1 MPINLTDISN
11 LTRPGLAAVFGDY
24 DTYPDEWKEIFQV
37 YESDKAQEVEVEM
50 KLLGPAM
57 PKQDGGPV
65 AVDSMGQRYTTTYVH
80 SYFGLSF
87 AITRQAIKD
96 NLYQTKFPLMVRSL
110 KKSMQQTKN
119 IMGASILNNGFDA
132 VYPIGD
138 GQPLFS
144 VNHPID
150 GGVVSNTVAAATAL
164 TEVSLETAIIQI
176 QQFKDQAGL
185 LCQTIPQKLIVP
197 PTLQFQAKRIL
208 GSAFRT
214 ESADNDISAV
224 FNMDAVPQ
232 GYRTNHYLNSPTAWF
247 LLTDA
252 DNGLKHY
259 IREPLETDVYADFM
273 TDNLLHKAIERYSFG
288 VSNFRS
294 IYGNAGV

>member
-24 DTYPDEWKEIFQV
+24 DTYPDEWKEIFQT

-65 AVDSMGQRYTTTYVH
+65 AVDSMGQRFTTTYVH

-119 IMGASILNNGFDA
+119 IMGASILNNGFSGN
-132 VYPIGD
+132 YPIGD
-138 GQPLFS
+138 GEALFS
-144 VNHPID
+144 AAHPID
-150 GGVVSNTVAAATAL
+150 GGTVSNLGTAAALLET
-164 TEVSLETAIIQI
+164 SLELALIQI

-185 LCQTIPQKLIVP
+185 LCQTNPTKLIVP
-197 PTLQFQAKRIL
+197 PALQFTAKRIL
-208 GSAFRT
+208 GSSYRT
-214 ESADNDISAV
+214 ETTNNDINAIY
-224 FNMDAVPQ
+224 NTDAVPQ
-232 GYRTNHYLNSPTAWF
+232 GYRTNHYLTSSTAWF
-247 LLTDA
+247 VLTDA

-259 IREPLETDVYADFM
+259 VREPLETDVYADFM